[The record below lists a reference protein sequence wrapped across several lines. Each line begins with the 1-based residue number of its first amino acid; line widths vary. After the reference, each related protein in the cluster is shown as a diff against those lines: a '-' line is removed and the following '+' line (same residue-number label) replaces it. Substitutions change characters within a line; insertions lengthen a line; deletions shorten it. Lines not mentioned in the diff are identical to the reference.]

1 MNTNLNSKVFKG
13 DTPVDPVVS
22 IVIVNWNSRELLEQC
37 LCSLYGSTKV
47 SIETIVVDN
56 GSHDES
62 VKYLLRDWPQVT
74 TVVLDKNHG
83 FAGANNIGFN
93 YCRGRYIL
101 LLNVD
106 TIAQPTMVSGLV
118 DCMEEYPEAGCVGAR
133 HLNPDGS
140 LQWSMDNFPSILNDT
155 LRYMDL
161 IRLPILRG
169 WLRRTYP
176 AFSDHD
182 VDREVDWVNGACF
195 MIRSEILGDVGGLDE
210 YFFIYAE
217 ELDWCARIW
226 EAGWTVRFTPRAEVI
241 HLHGGA
247 FDATD
252 GKRTILLYQ
261 SLRRYYR
268 KHYSFLKYCIISAMV
283 GFNAVVRLGGIA
295 TMHLISLLG
304 REPSQKVW
312 ELITQQQAR
321 STWNVMYR
329 TWWKTIWVKP
339 SEPVRP

>member
-1 MNTNLNSKVFKG
+1 MSTDPDVSYG
-13 DTPVDPVVS
+13 DAPAEPVVS
-22 IVIVNWNSRELLEQC
+22 IVIVNWNSRQLLEQC
-37 LCSLYGSTKV
+37 LQSLYETTKID
-47 SIETIVVDN
+47 IETIVVDN

-62 VKYLLRDWPQVT
+62 IKYLRSDWPQVT
-74 TVVLDKNHG
+74 SISLEQNHG
-83 FAGANNIGFN
+83 FAGANNIGFQ

-118 DCMEEYPEAGCVGAR
+118 ECMEEYPEAGCVGAR

-140 LQWSMDNFPSILNDT
+140 LQWSMDDFPSILNDT
-155 LRYMDL
+155 LRYSDL
-161 IRLPILRG
+161 IRLPILQS

-182 VDREVDWVNGACF
+182 VDREVGWVNGACF
-195 MIRSEILGDVGGLDE
+195 MIRREILHDTGGLDE

-226 EAGWTVRFTPRAEVI
+226 KAGWTVRFTPRAEVI
-241 HLHGGA
+241 HLHGGS
-247 FDATD
+247 FSATD

-268 KHYSFLKYCIISAMV
+268 KHYCLPRYWAISAMV
-283 GFNAVVRLGGIA
+283 GVNAAARIA
-295 TMHLISLLG
+295 GVAAMHTASALG
-304 REPSQKVW
+304 REPSQELW
-312 ELITQQQAR
+312 ELITQQHAK
-321 STWNVMYR
+321 STWKVMYQ
-329 TWWKTIWVKP
+329 TWWRTMWVTP
-339 SEPVRP
+339 GDPVRP